1 MASSL
6 YNRYIWLV
14 DTIFSAGRISKHEID
29 RLWQSSALNTE
40 HEQEYEPRTF
50 HRHKEAILETFGI
63 DIRCDRAH
71 GHLYYIVDN
80 GPLRHPVFRS
90 RLLSTLA
97 TAGVLDA
104 DKSLRGRVLFESVPE
119 GYRFFT
125 PILEAMRRE
134 IVLEVNYRL
143 ESGEEVTFLLMPY
156 CLKEHLR
163 SWYVVGRSSKQDD
176 ELTVF
181 ALDRIISLRNTT
193 KRFKFPRAWK
203 GEKHFEG
210 FFGVDRS
217 AEPQTVT
224 VRVTGKA
231 VKYLLEHPIHPSQHL
246 MEQAEDQAVFTYWL
260 APTKDFRAALHA
272 LGSALEVL
280 SPGDLRQRFV
290 DDTQWQA
297 RNYGMNLHYVG
308 EQLSLF

>member
-1 MASSL
+1 MTPSL
-6 YNRYIWLV
+6 YTRLIWLV
-14 DTIFSAGRISKHEID
+14 DTIFSAGRISKLEID
-29 RLWQSSALNTE
+29 RQWQTSALNTE
-40 HEQEYEPRTF
+40 HEQEYEIRTF
-50 HRHKEAILETFGI
+50 HRHKEAIHDLFGI
-63 DIRCDRAH
+63 DIHCDRSH
-71 GHLYYIVDN
+71 GHLYYLADN
-80 GPLRHPVFRS
+80 GTLRHPVFRS

-104 DKSLRGRVLFESVPE
+104 DKSLRQRVLFESVPD

-134 IVLEVNYRL
+134 IVLDVTYRL
-143 ESGEEVTFLLMPY
+143 STGEEVNFLLMPY
-156 CLKEHLR
+156 CLKEYQR
-163 SWYVVGRSSKQDD
+163 RWYVVGRSSKQD
-176 ELTVF
+176 ELTVY
-181 ALDRIISLRNTT
+181 ALDRILRLSFSR
-193 KRFKFPRAWK
+193 KHFKFPRAWK
-203 GEKHFEG
+203 GERHFEG

-217 AEPQTVT
+217 SEPLTVT

-231 VKYLLEHPIHPSQHL
+231 VQELLRYPLHSSQHL

-260 APTKDFRAALHA
+260 APTRDFCAKLHSF
-272 LGSALEVL
+272 GSALEVL

-297 RNYGMNLHYVG
+297 RNYGMNLHYIG

>member
-1 MASSL
+1 MNADL

-40 HEQEYEPRTF
+40 HEEEYEARSF
-50 HRHKEAILETFGI
+50 HRHKEAIYDTFGI

-71 GHLYYIVDN
+71 GHLYYIADN
-80 GPLRHPVFRS
+80 GPLRNPVYRS

-97 TAGVLDA
+97 TAAVLEG
-104 DKSLRGRVLFESVPE
+104 DKNLRGRVLFEPVPD

-125 PILEAMRRE
+125 PILEAMRKE
-134 IVLEVNYRL
+134 IVLNVTYLL
-143 ESGEEVTFLLMPY
+143 ETGEEVSFLLMPY
-156 CLKEHLR
+156 CLKENQR
-163 SWYVVGRSSKQDD
+163 RWYVVGRSSKQD
-176 ELTVF
+176 ELTVY
-181 ALDRIISLRNTT
+181 ALERIKKLSSTN

-217 AEPQTVT
+217 LEPETIT

-231 VKYLLEHPIHPSQHL
+231 VRYLLEHPLHPSQRL
-246 MEQAEDQAVFTYWL
+246 VEQAEDQAVFTYWL
-260 APTKDFRAALHA
+260 APTIDFRAALHS

-297 RNYGMNLHYVG
+297 RNYGLNLHYVG